1 MIPVTGEGK
10 FFMNEANFLKKLEG
24 LVTGD
29 GFKRVIQGVNINT
42 LRDDAGIILTAS
54 TEPSREALETVF
66 DGVVVSASQTD
77 LGRLAFQI
85 PRDYDESVDKLHIR
99 FLCNSA
105 GDTNT
110 PTIDGT
116 MYRKRAGAAVSADID
131 PTISAAVNNNTAKA
145 DWVEIVSEG
154 DGWHAGD
161 AVCCEFTTSA
171 HTTDALNVYGLEVV
185 YASDLVYYEDD
196 ERSISDE

>member
-1 MIPVTGEGK
+1 MNPATFLHRLQFIVTGH
-10 FFMNEANFLKKLEG
+10 
-24 LVTGD
+24 
-29 GFKRVIQGVNINT
+29 GFKRVIQGVNLNT
-42 LRDDAGIILTAS
+42 LRDDAGIILTAA

-66 DGVVVSASQTD
+66 DGVVVSSSQTD
-77 LGRLAFQI
+77 LGRLVFQI

-99 FLCNSA
+99 WLCNSA

-110 PTIDGT
+110 PTIDCV
-116 MYRKRAGAAVSADID
+116 MYRKRAGAAISSDLD

-145 DWVEIVSEG
+145 GWVENVSEG
-154 DGWHAGD
+154 DGHKAGD
-161 AVCCEFTTSA
+161 ALCCEFATSA